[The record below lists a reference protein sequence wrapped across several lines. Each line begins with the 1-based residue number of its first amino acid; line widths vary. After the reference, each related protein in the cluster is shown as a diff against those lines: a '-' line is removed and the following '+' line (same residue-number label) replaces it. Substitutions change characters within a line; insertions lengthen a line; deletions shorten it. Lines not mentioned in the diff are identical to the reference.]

1 MTTIQVHIPDDLASK
16 VKSLAPNTEEFI
28 VALLRSKVREL
39 KSFAT
44 LAEEYRQAAK
54 ENISLMKDFAH
65 TDLEGWADESAY

>member
-16 VKSLAPNTEEFI
+16 VKSIAADTEAFI
-28 VALLRSKVREL
+28 VELLRSKLNEL
-39 KSFAT
+39 NSSTT

-65 TDLEGWADESAY
+65 TDLEGWDDDY

>member
-16 VKSLAPNTEEFI
+16 VQSLAPNTEAFI
-28 VALLRSKVREL
+28 VDLLRSKVNEL
-39 KSFAT
+39 NSSAT

-65 TDLEGWADESAY
+65 TDLEGWDDDY